1 MCQDLAAERTPTMLK
16 KALESMPST
25 AASMPRPNLK
35 SKVSMPSTAELAA
48 TSAECRLADT
58 LAATTATVRAL
69 KPAASVRRSKMLS
82 HMPSEESVSD
92 VAPLQLKPEPKPKR
106 KGKGKG
112 RGTGKTAADVE
123 STATA
128 ADDKM
133 DSLAPESKKRTK
145 SDKGDKAKSEKGD
158 SAEPPI
164 KKKRGGAAAAKA
176 ATVPVVQSKLVFPK
190 FGSAA
195 AAAAEAE
202 VSTD

>member
-1 MCQDLAAERTPTMLK
+1 
-16 KALESMPST
+16 
-25 AASMPRPNLK
+25 MPRPNLK

-69 KPAASVRRSKMLS
+69 KPAASVRRCRMLS
-82 HMPSEESVSD
+82 RMPSEESVSD

-112 RGTGKTAADVE
+112 KGTGKTAADVE

-128 ADDKM
+128 ADDKV

-145 SDKGDKAKSEKGD
+145 SDKGDKKGD